1 MVHGHPVVDYD
12 NHFIIDPV
20 TRDIDNA
27 ENKKTV
33 LIQNDHNSER
43 FSFELDKLVEGHDM
57 TKCNKVEVH
66 YINTATTSR
75 LSRTGVYEVDD
86 LQIAESDK
94 NKIVFTWLVSENAT
108 YYAGTLNFL
117 ILFACVQDNVCTY
130 KWHTSINKSMTIAV
144 GMNNG
149 EAVTSA
155 PYPDILEQWREK
167 LFSKNYAYED
177 AVANGFGGTEEDWYN
192 AIVGAGNAGTVA
204 LEAKTIATE
213 AKNAVSSAYSPNN
226 APPYP
231 VKSVNGKTG
240 AVIVDHM
247 QNNNVRV
254 APHYSYKSNGDYS
267 DYGVTISYVDDNG
280 KNTKVILYTTDSSPD
295 LIRAW
300 ISVNEGEYVY
310 TPLFYTSLN
319 TPPSYVITTGG
330 SVGQIC
336 AVNANGTISP
346 NARTIDSL
354 GTGATYSLN
363 GTTLTIT
370 TL

>member
-86 LQIAESDK
+86 LQVAESDK

-117 ILFACVQDNVCTY
+117 ILFACVEDNVCTY
-130 KWHTSINKSMTIAV
+130 KWHTSINKSMTIAA

-149 EAVTSA
+149 EAVTST

-177 AVANGFGGTEEDWYN
+177 AVANGFDGTEEDWYN
-192 AIVGAGNAGTVA
+192 AIVGAGNAGSVA
-204 LEAKTIATE
+204 VEAKTIAQS
-213 AKNAVSSAYSPNN
+213 AVATANKAYGPNN
-226 APPYP
+226 TPPYP
-231 VKSVNGKTG
+231 VKSVNNETGNIRVKRIYNDDTTDGLYAVVVPGEKRLPYIELYNRDNIYNRATG
-240 AVIVDHM
+240 AFALYFDTNLNRMICRVQIGEEDAVFAHLYDHTY
-247 QNNNVRV
+247 N
-254 APHYSYKSNGDYS
+254 
-267 DYGVTISYVDDNG
+267 
-280 KNTKVILYTTDSSPD
+280 L
-295 LIRAW
+295 
-300 ISVNEGEYVY
+300 
-310 TPLFYTSLN
+310 
-319 TPPSYVITTGG
+319 PPSNKVTTGG
-330 SVGQIC
+330 SEGQIC
-336 AVNANGTISP
+336 AVNSNGTISP
-346 NARTIDSL
+346 NARTIASL